1 MEMTIYQWV
10 TLGLGALG
18 FLGTWILGAFYLGRA
33 VEQMRAAMKEYIDAE
48 HDKVLEEIEELRRH
62 FAEEQKT
69 QDHNFGEV
77 GAAMREKISQVEQ
90 DVRKIELYGERH
102 YVQKGE
108 FEKATDRMTEAIK
121 TMGADIKADLRE
133 RIEDLSKRIEQKPTQ
148 Q

>member
-1 MEMTIYQWV
+1 MTIYQWV

-62 FAEEQKT
+62 FAEEQKI

-121 TMGADIKADLRE
+121 SMGADIKADLRE